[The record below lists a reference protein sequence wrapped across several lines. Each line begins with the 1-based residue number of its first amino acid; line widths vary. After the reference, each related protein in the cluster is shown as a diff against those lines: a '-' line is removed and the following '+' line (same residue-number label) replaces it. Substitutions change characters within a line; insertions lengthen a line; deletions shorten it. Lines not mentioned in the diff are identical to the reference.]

1 MRKTKAFKIDGRE
14 GQITVKELTVK
25 EILSLMQDDVLQDT
39 SLENLKAILQDRFL
53 PLCVEGL
60 NLVDLIDLAP
70 SELQTVWEN
79 FEEVNSSFFAL
90 ARKAGLLQSI
100 ENIKEAI
107 IKDFSGSLVGL
118 SSQDTTT
125 S

>member
-1 MRKTKAFKIDGRE
+1 MRKTIAFKIDGRE

-39 SLENLKAILQDRFL
+39 SLESLKNIFADRFL

-60 NLVDLIDLAP
+60 SLADLVDFAP
-70 SELQTVWEN
+70 SEIEEVWIK

-90 ARKAGLLQSI
+90 ARKAGLLQSVN
-100 ENIKEAI
+100 NIKDAI
-107 IKDFSGSLVGL
+107 IKDFSGLLVD
-118 SSQDTTT
+118 SSKQDTTT